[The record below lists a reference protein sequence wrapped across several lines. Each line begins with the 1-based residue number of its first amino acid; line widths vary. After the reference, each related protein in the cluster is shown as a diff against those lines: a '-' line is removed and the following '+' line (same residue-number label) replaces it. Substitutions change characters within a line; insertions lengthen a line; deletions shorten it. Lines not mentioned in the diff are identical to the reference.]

1 MTSASRPLP
10 AAVRYGTSLAV
21 VLAVHALAIVVAL
34 NWKSAQPVPPPAP
47 VMLMELAPLPEPEPE
62 PVPPPPVVQPPKPV
76 EEPPLPKLAEAPKP
90 VIEVPKPKP
99 KPKPQPPKPQPK
111 VEPPKEVQPIQEPA
125 PARPAEPVKAP
136 APPPAPAASN
146 TPSWEGE
153 VLGRLM
159 RFKKYPQAARSRGTQ
174 GEVVVAFTLDGQG
187 RVLDANVDKSS
198 GSNLLDRAALAAVRA
213 AQPLPA
219 PPANKLSNGT
229 ITLRVPF
236 SFSLTKG

>member
-1 MTSASRPLP
+1 MIAASRPLP

-34 NWKSAQPVPPPAP
+34 NWKSAQPVPPPPPA
-47 VMLMELAPLPEPEPE
+47 MMMELAPLPEPEPE
-62 PVPPPPVVQPPKPV
+62 PMPPPPVMQPPKPA

-99 KPKPQPPKPQPK
+99 QPPKPQPK
-111 VEPPKEVQPIQEPA
+111 VEPPKDVQPVEEPA
-125 PARPAEPVKAP
+125 PARPVAPVKAP
-136 APPPAPAASN
+136 VAPPAPAASN

-153 VLGRLM
+153 VLGRLA
-159 RFKKYPQAARSRGTQ
+159 RFKKYPPAARSRGTQ
-174 GEVVVAFTLDGQG
+174 GQVVIAFTLDGQG

-198 GSNLLDRAALAAVRA
+198 GSSLLDRAALAAVRE

-219 PPANKLSNGT
+219 PPADKLRNGT
-229 ITLRVPF
+229 ITLRAPF
-236 SFSLTKG
+236 VFNLTKG